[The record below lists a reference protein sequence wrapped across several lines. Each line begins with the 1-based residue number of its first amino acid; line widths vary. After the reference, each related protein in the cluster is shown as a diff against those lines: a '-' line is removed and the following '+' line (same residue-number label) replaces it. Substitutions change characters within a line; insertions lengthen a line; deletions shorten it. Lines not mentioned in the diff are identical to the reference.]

1 MICVDARNEIFEH
14 IGLFDSPAM
23 FTNARVDRSTVPD
36 GLFCYDVRGSDDD
49 PGALCVMEN
58 HVMVNH
64 AGTVIGVVDYQL
76 EKGGYKVIGE
86 GINFLGDEITLDEI
100 CKLHGVEIG
109 EPKKGVL
116 DALKENR
123 EKVAKQ
129 PVHKIIA
136 DKQKTL

>member
-14 IGLFDSPAM
+14 IELFDSPSM
-23 FTNARVDRSTVPD
+23 FTNTRVDRSTVPD

-64 AGTVIGVVDYQL
+64 AGTVIGIVDYQL
-76 EKGGYKVIGE
+76 EKGGFKVIGE
-86 GINFLGDEITLDEI
+86 GINFLGDEIILDEF

-123 EKVAKQ
+123 EKAAKQ
-129 PVHKIIA
+129 TINKTIT

>member
-1 MICVDARNEIFEH
+1 MICVDAKNEIFEH
-14 IGLFDSPAM
+14 IELFDSPAM
-23 FTNARVDRSTVPD
+23 FTNARVDRSTVPE
-36 GLFCYDVRGSDDD
+36 GLFCYDIRGSDDD

-58 HVMVNH
+58 HVLVNH
-64 AGTVIGVVDYQL
+64 AGTVIGTVNYMFGKSDY
-76 EKGGYKVIGE
+76 KTIGD
-86 GINFLGDEITLDEI
+86 GINFLGDEITLDEF

-116 DALKENR
+116 DTLKENR

-129 PVHKIIA
+129 PVHKTIT

>member
-14 IGLFDSPAM
+14 IELFDSPAM
-23 FTNARVDRSTVPD
+23 FTNARVDRSPVPE
-36 GLFCYDVRGSDDD
+36 GLFCNDVRGSDND
-49 PGALCVMEN
+49 PGELCTIEN
-58 HVMVNH
+58 HVLVNH
-64 AGTVIGVVDYQL
+64 AGTVIGAVDYRL
-76 EKGGYKVIGE
+76 ENSDYKTIGD
-86 GINFLGDEITLDEI
+86 GINFLGDEITLDEF

-109 EPKKGVL
+109 APKKGVL

-129 PVHKIIA
+129 PVHKTIT